1 MTEWDAGTD
10 PVLAELYAEPLRIR
24 RPLRQTAPFIFAS
37 PHSGRL
43 YPPSFIATSRLGPLC
58 LRRSEDAYVDEL
70 FDAVP
75 AFGCPL
81 LVAQF
86 PRAYVDVNR
95 AASELDDQMFDAA
108 LRVDVDAPSA
118 RVHAGL
124 GVIPRVVRDG
134 AEIYRGKLDPAD
146 AEQRLARLYQPYHAA
161 LAALVEETFLKFA
174 CAVVVDCHSMPSVPA
189 APAIV
194 FGDCYGTSISS
205 SLLRHTERA
214 FTASGFSTSRN
225 IPYAGG
231 HTTHLYARREAGIH
245 SLQIEVNRALYLDE
259 ELIEKNGH
267 FVDMRERIT
276 AALRQILSFDASV
289 LRPRRPLAA
298 E

>member
-1 MTEWDAGTD
+1 MTEADAGTD
-10 PVLAELYAEPLRIR
+10 PVLAELCAEPLHVR
-24 RPLRQTAPFIFAS
+24 RPHRQTAPFIFAS

-43 YPPSFIATSRLGPLC
+43 YPSGFVGTSRLSPLA

-70 FDAVP
+70 FEAVP

-81 LVAQF
+81 LVARF

-108 LRVDVDAPSA
+108 LKVDVDSPSA

-146 AEQRLARLYQPYHAA
+146 AEERLARFYRPYHAA

-174 CAVVVDCHSMPSVPA
+174 CAVIVDCHSMPSIPSTA
-189 APAIV
+189 AIV
-194 FGDCYGTSISS
+194 LGDCYGASISP

-214 FTASGFSTSRN
+214 FGASGFSTARN
-225 IPYAGG
+225 TPYAGG
-231 HTTHLYARREAGIH
+231 YTTHFYARREAGIH
-245 SLQIEVNRALYLDE
+245 ALQIEVNRALYLDE
-259 ELIEKNGH
+259 ERIEKNGH
-267 FVDMRERIT
+267 FVEVRERVT